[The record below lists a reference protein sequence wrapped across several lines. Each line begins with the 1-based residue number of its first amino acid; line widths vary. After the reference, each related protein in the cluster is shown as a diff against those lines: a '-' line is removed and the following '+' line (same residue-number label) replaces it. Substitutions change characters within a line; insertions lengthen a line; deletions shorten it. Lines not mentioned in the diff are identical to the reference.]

1 MALIVLI
8 DDDES
13 LRTMLTKMCERL
25 GHEVLAEGNGN
36 LGLKCVRQARPQVVI
51 TDILMPEKEGVETI
65 MELRREFPKLKI
77 IAMSGGGRNSASD
90 YLSMARK
97 FGAAFT
103 LAKPFGRE
111 ELKNA
116 LESVLAEP
124 QSPKP

>member
-25 GHEVLAEGNGN
+25 GHEVLAESNGS
-36 LGLKCVRQARPQVVI
+36 LGLKRVRQARPQVVI